1 MRREYQWKVVLVW
14 IALAATLAGST
25 TLAKQFGWPDSKHKL
40 LWESAPIKLASQSGE
55 LSVPGHSAA
64 RWIDREDLRLTTLPA
79 PPFHYQ
85 LFTPTPNQATN
96 RLVLR
101 LINSKPNSITDDN
114 QWLQR
119 NDLALPIY
127 TVPNPFQSSLGDIPA
142 FIPEKFRD
150 QIVVTAIRC
159 KKTILLIYGVDFGQ
173 NRYLI
178 AVDSNSG
185 DYRYGFDFVNY
196 SYSPQYLGQEKEF
209 INQRIYW
216 AFEENNILYV
226 SHAHST
232 YAKSSMGLN
241 AYITAIDIESG
252 KLLWRTKPLVSN
264 SINFEIV
271 GDTIITGYGFTDE
284 PDYLYLLDKKTGEI
298 YKQVKLK
305 SGPSYMVLKGNQLH
319 VRTYNTDYL
328 FQVDGS

>member
-1 MRREYQWKVVLVW
+1 MRRAYRWNVVLLCVAAATSASSA
-14 IALAATLAGST
+14 ALAE
-25 TLAKQFGWPDSKHKL
+25 QIGWLDSKHRL
-40 LWESAPIKLASQSGE
+40 FLQSGQVKLASQGSE
-55 LSVPGHSAA
+55 LAMPGNPAA
-64 RWIDREDLRLTTLPA
+64 RWIDREDLRLITLPT

-85 LFTPTPNQATN
+85 LFTPTHNQATH
-96 RLVLR
+96 RLKLR
-101 LINSKPNSITDDN
+101 LINEKPNSITDDS

-127 TVPNPFQSSLGDIPA
+127 NVPNPFQNSLGDTPD
-142 FIPEKFRD
+142 FIPKKFRG
-150 QIVVTAIRC
+150 QILVTAIRFTN
-159 KKTILLIYGVDFGQ
+159 TILLIYGINFGQ

-178 AVDSNSG
+178 SVDPNSG
-185 DYRYGFDFVNY
+185 EYRYGFDFFNY
-196 SYSPQYLGQEKEF
+196 SYSPQYPEQEKEF

-226 SHAHST
+226 SHAHGT

-252 KLLWRTKPLVSN
+252 KVLWRTKPLVSN

-298 YKQVKLK
+298 YEQVKLK
-305 SGPSYMVLKGNQLH
+305 SGPNYILLKENRLH

-328 FQVDGS
+328 FQIDGS